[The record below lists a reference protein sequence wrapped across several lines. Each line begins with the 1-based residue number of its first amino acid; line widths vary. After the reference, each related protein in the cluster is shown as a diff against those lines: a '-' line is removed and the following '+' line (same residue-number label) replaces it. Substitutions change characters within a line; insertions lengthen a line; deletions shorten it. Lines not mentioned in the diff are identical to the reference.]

1 MKNENGKVNEGQK
14 TIKLIIIG
22 CILAALLVG
31 FYYYLS
37 HKTSRENSEDV
48 GTITKTQQ
56 VLLRNLDANYPPT
69 PKEVVKYYCD
79 ITQCFYNETNTEE
92 EIRELAMQ
100 IQKLYDDDLI
110 ANQTQDGYMQNLIT
124 DIISM
129 NQQGVV
135 VSSYSTSASTDVEEF
150 TEDGYQ
156 WARLYCNFV
165 LRQETTLIN
174 TNEQFLLRKD
184 ENGHWKIYGWQ
195 LVE

>member
-1 MKNENGKVNEGQK
+1 MKNENGKANEGQK

-129 NQQGVV
+129 NQQGLV

>member
-1 MKNENGKVNEGQK
+1 MKNENGKANEGQK

-69 PKEVVKYYCD
+69 PKEVVKYYCE

-92 EIRELAMQ
+92 EIRELAVQ

>member
-1 MKNENGKVNEGQK
+1 MKNENGKANEGQK

-129 NQQGVV
+129 NQQGLV

-150 TEDGYQ
+150 SEDGYQ